1 MELLKPILSF
11 ISLHPLITF
20 IIIVILLFFI
30 LYDKYSG
37 KIKDKL
43 KKPEKKEDE
52 IDKLIE

>member
-1 MELLKPILSF
+1 
-11 ISLHPLITF
+11 
-20 IIIVILLFFI
+20 LLFFI

-52 IDKLIE
+52 IDKLIEKINNN